1 MEVNQLFNSFTELY
15 RPYIKNVQPILDKY
29 HLHTAQFLV
38 LKDIYLHDQTTLVQ
52 ISKRRSIEK
61 PSARKLLKVL
71 IEQELLIVTP
81 GEDKREKLL
90 SLSDKGTKVYKEAM
104 SEVTALQESIV
115 EQAALDEQEILAA
128 MRTFEKLK
136 NIL

>member
-128 MRTFEKLK
+128 IRTFEKLK

>member
-115 EQAALDEQEILAA
+115 EQAVLDEQEILAA
-128 MRTFEKLK
+128 IRTFEKLK

>member
-1 MEVNQLFNSFTELY
+1 MDVNQLFNSFTELY
-15 RPYIKNVQPILDKY
+15 RPYIKRVQPILDKY
-29 HLHTAQFLV
+29 DLHTAKFLV
-38 LKDIYLHDQTTLVQ
+38 LKDIYLHEQTTLVQ

-71 IEQELLIVTP
+71 IEQELLIVTQ

-90 SLSDKGTKVYKEAM
+90 SLSDKGFQVYQEAM
-104 SEVTALQESIV
+104 NEITAFQESIID
-115 EQAALDEQEILAA
+115 QAALNEKEINAA
-128 MRTFEKLK
+128 VQTFEKLK